1 MRVASVYYRDYA
13 ENILFTPGAGEN
25 NGEFYLPYAK
35 LRERFLT
42 AGIELN
48 TPDVNAGR
56 DVAFELHINCRRQD
70 PSARAYVYL
79 YENPLIRPLNRDR
92 AALARYA
99 KWFAW
104 DGALR
109 DDPRTVSLLYPNR
122 FDTEGWNGPEKRPL
136 FCVLVASN
144 KALTVVD
151 PRDQYQARVRILD
164 WYERHAPAD
173 FHLFGRGWDR
183 PAALP
188 GRWGR
193 VRNQL
198 RKILS
203 RFLPA
208 KSPYATWRG
217 PVDDK
222 IELLTRARFCLAHE
236 NCRDL
241 EGYVTEKLFVA
252 CRSTW
257 ARRRSPSSCRL
268 AVSSTAGLTRRR
280 RRSTPS
286 CARLMTPPTAATRS
300 ASAPSCFRSRPSLSR
315 RITLPMCSP
324 ARSSRTSDAERAQAR
339 GPYLRCGAWVGAI
352 GSIWTPAQAGW
363 RPKAP

>member
-1 MRVASVYYRDYA
+1 MLYASVLYRDYA
-13 ENILFTPGAGEN
+13 DNSLFKPGEGEN
-25 NGEFYLPYAK
+25 GGEFYLPYAK
-35 LRERFLT
+35 LRERFLA

-56 DVAFELHINCRRQD
+56 EIAFELHINCRRQD

-92 AALARYA
+92 SALARYA

-104 DGALR
+104 DGELL
-109 DDPRTVSLLYPNR
+109 DDPRAVRLLYPNR
-122 FDTEGWNGPEKRPL
+122 FARGPWNGPEKRPL
-136 FCVLVASN
+136 FCVIVASN

-151 PRDQYQARVRILD
+151 PRDQYQARVRLLD
-164 WYERHAPAD
+164 WYERNAPAD

-198 RKILS
+198 RKLFS
-203 RFLPA
+203 RLKPSS
-208 KSPYATWRG
+208 SPYATWRG
-217 PVDDK
+217 PVADK

-241 EGYVTEKLFVA
+241 PGYVTEKLFD
-252 CRSTW
+252 
-257 ARRRSPSSCRL
+257 
-268 AVSSTAGLTRRR
+268 
-280 RRSTPS
+280 
-286 CARLMTPPTAATRS
+286 
-300 ASAPSCFRSRPSLSR
+300 CFRAGCVPVYVGPKEIAELV
-315 RITLPMCSP
+315 P
-324 ARSSRTSDAERAQAR
+324 ADCFVDARAFA
-339 GPYLRCGAWVGAI
+339 
-352 GSIWTPAQAGW
+352 TPAELDAHLRTIDDAAYLGYQDRIRAFLLSPQAAQFKQDHFVEVIAGEILADLG
-363 RPKAP
+363 R

>member
-1 MRVASVYYRDYA
+1 MMRYASVIYRDYA
-13 ENILFTPGAGEN
+13 ENSLFTPGAGEN

-35 LRERFLT
+35 LRERFLS

-48 TPDVNAGR
+48 TPDLNEGR
-56 DVAFELHINCRRQD
+56 EVAFELHINCRRQD

-92 AALARYA
+92 SALARYV
-99 KWFAW
+99 KWFTW
-104 DGALR
+104 DGALL
-109 DDPRTVSLLYPNR
+109 DNPRAVRLLYPNR
-122 FDTEGWNGPEKRPL
+122 FETGPWNGPEKRPL

-164 WYERHAPAD
+164 WYERHAPTD
-173 FHLFGRGWDR
+173 FHLYGRGWER

-198 RKILS
+198 RKILG
-203 RFLPA
+203 RFLSA

-241 EGYVTEKLFVA
+241 EGYVTEKLFD
-252 CRSTW
+252 
-257 ARRRSPSSCRL
+257 
-268 AVSSTAGLTRRR
+268 
-280 RRSTPS
+280 
-286 CARLMTPPTAATRS
+286 
-300 ASAPSCFRSRPSLSR
+300 CFRAGCVPVYVGPKEIADLVPTDCFIDGRAYETPAALDAFLRTIDDAAYRGYQERIRAYLLS
-315 RITLPMCSP
+315 
-324 ARSSRTSDAERAQAR
+324 ERAKPFSQDHFADVIAR
-339 GPYLRCGAWVGAI
+339 EILADLAAR
-352 GSIWTPAQAGW
+352 
-363 RPKAP
+363 

>member
-1 MRVASVYYRDYA
+1 MIYASLRCLDFKDNEVFVSGKGR
-13 ENILFTPGAGEN
+13 N
-25 NGEFYLPYAK
+25 NGEFFLPYGQ
-35 LRERFLT
+35 LREGFL
-42 AGIELN
+42 AEGIELN
-48 TPDVNAGR
+48 TPDVNASR
-56 DVAFELHINCRRQD
+56 LVEFELHINCRRQD
-70 PSARAYVYL
+70 PTARAYVYL

-92 AALARYA
+92 VALARYA

-122 FDTEGWNGPEKRPL
+122 FETEGWNGPEKRPL

-144 KALTVVD
+144 KALTIVD

-164 WYERHAPAD
+164 WYERNAPAD
-173 FHLFGRGWDR
+173 FHLYGRGWDR

-198 RKILS
+198 RKILTH
-203 RFLPA
+203 FLPV

-241 EGYVTEKLFVA
+241 AGYVTEKLFDSF
-252 CRSTW
+252 R
-257 ARRRSPSSCRL
+257 
-268 AVSSTAGLTRRR
+268 AGCVPVYVGPKEIGELV
-280 RRSTPS
+280 
-286 CARLMTPPTAATRS
+286 PTD
-300 ASAPSCFRSRPSLSR
+300 CF
-315 RITLPMCSP
+315 I
-324 ARSSRTSDAERAQAR
+324 DGRA
-339 GPYLRCGAWVGAI
+339 YE
-352 GSIWTPAQAGW
+352 TPAALDAFLRTIDDAAYRGYQERIRAFLLSDQAKPFSQDHFAEVIV
-363 RPKAP
+363 REILADLRQ

>member
-1 MRVASVYYRDYA
+1 MKYASVLYRDYA
-13 ENILFTPGAGEN
+13 ENSLFKPGAGEN
-25 NGEFYLPYAK
+25 NGEFYLPYAM
-35 LRERFLT
+35 LRERFLA

-48 TPDVNAGR
+48 TPDVNVGR
-56 DVAFELHINCRRQD
+56 PVEFELHINCRRQD

-109 DDPRTVSLLYPNR
+109 DDPRTVPLLYPNR
-122 FDTEGWNGPEKRPL
+122 FETEGWNGPEKRPL

-144 KALTVVD
+144 KALAVVD

-198 RKILS
+198 RKILA
-203 RFLPA
+203 RFVPV

-241 EGYVTEKLFVA
+241 GGYVTEKLFDAFRAGCVPVYVGPKEIGDLV
-252 CRSTW
+252 
-257 ARRRSPSSCRL
+257 PSGCFIDGR
-268 AVSSTAGLTRRR
+268 AFGP
-280 RRSTPS
+280 PS
-286 CARLMTPPTAATRS
+286 ALDAHLRTIDDAAYRGYQERIR
-300 ASAPSCFRSRPSLSR
+300 AFLLS
-315 RITLPMCSP
+315 
-324 ARSSRTSDAERAQAR
+324 AQAKPFSQDHFADVLAR
-339 GPYLRCGAWVGAI
+339 EILADLR
-352 GSIWTPAQAGW
+352 S
-363 RPKAP
+363 

>member
-1 MRVASVYYRDYA
+1 MRYASVLYRDYA
-13 ENILFTPGAGEN
+13 ENSLFTPGAGEN

-35 LRERFLT
+35 LRERFLA

-56 DVAFELHINCRRQD
+56 TVEFELHINCRRQD
-70 PSARAYVYL
+70 PTARAYVYL

-92 AALARYA
+92 GALARYA

-109 DDPRTVSLLYPNR
+109 DDPRTVALLYPNR
-122 FDTEGWNGPEKRPL
+122 FETQGWNGPEQRPL

-151 PRDQYQARVRILD
+151 PRDQYQARVKILD
-164 WYERHAPAD
+164 WYERHAPAE
-173 FHLFGRGWDR
+173 FHLYGRGWDR

-193 VRNQL
+193 VRNQVRKLVARL
-198 RKILS
+198 R
-203 RFLPA
+203 A
-208 KSPYATWRG
+208 VKSPYATWRG

-241 EGYVTEKLFVA
+241 AGYVTEKLFDAFRAGCVPVYIGPKEITDLVPA
-252 CRSTW
+252 DCFIDGRAFATPEALHAHLRGISDDQYRSTQERIR
-257 ARRRSPSSCRL
+257 A
-268 AVSSTAGLTRRR
+268 
-280 RRSTPS
+280 
-286 CARLMTPPTAATRS
+286 
-300 ASAPSCFRSRPSLSR
+300 FLS
-315 RITLPMCSP
+315 SP
-324 ARSSRTSDAERAQAR
+324 AAKPFSQDHFAEVLVREILADLAR
-339 GPYLRCGAWVGAI
+339 
-352 GSIWTPAQAGW
+352 
-363 RPKAP
+363 